1 MLVDEFR
8 DAAWVIW
15 EGSPFFSVVFFLDV
29 MLRFTDPFSFFPG
42 PEALQDAIFEV
53 EVGPLVVIR
62 GRCLLTFFVVG
73 LQFRR
78 CKELSHLEMF

>member
-1 MLVDEFR
+1 MSPFEILRGKGSGDVFLYLFPIDSSETFFRKDLSMLVDEFW

-42 PEALQDAIFEV
+42 PEAL
-53 EVGPLVVIR
+53 
-62 GRCLLTFFVVG
+62 
-73 LQFRR
+73 
-78 CKELSHLEMF
+78 